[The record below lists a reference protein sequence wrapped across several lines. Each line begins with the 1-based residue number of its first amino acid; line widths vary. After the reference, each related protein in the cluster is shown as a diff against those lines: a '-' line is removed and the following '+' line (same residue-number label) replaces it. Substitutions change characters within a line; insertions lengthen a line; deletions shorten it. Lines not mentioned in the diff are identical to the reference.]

1 MYSKNWEEKV
11 LYKLASEYL
20 SKCAVCDECCA
31 EYYCI
36 TNQLKTSRTPQDDCP
51 NKLIEY
57 LKAQYKK
64 THSAS
69 FLFTTLFSWL
79 FLWARTSLALS
90 HCLRPPINNYN
101 Y

>member
-1 MYSKNWEEKV
+1 MGPGSNPGRRAINLKGVKMYSKNWEEKV

-36 TNQLKTSRTPQDDCP
+36 TNQLKKGRIPKDDCP
-51 NKLIEY
+51 NKIIEY

-64 THSAS
+64 TH
-69 FLFTTLFSWL
+69 
-79 FLWARTSLALS
+79 
-90 HCLRPPINNYN
+90 
-101 Y
+101 

>member
-1 MYSKNWEEKV
+1 MAAHRSSKPQEQSFQTSGSGFESWYPCHNLKGVKMYSKNWEEKV

-36 TNQLKTSRTPQDDCP
+36 TNQLKTGRTPKDDCP
-51 NKLIEY
+51 NKIIEY

-64 THSAS
+64 TH
-69 FLFTTLFSWL
+69 
-79 FLWARTSLALS
+79 
-90 HCLRPPINNYN
+90 
-101 Y
+101 